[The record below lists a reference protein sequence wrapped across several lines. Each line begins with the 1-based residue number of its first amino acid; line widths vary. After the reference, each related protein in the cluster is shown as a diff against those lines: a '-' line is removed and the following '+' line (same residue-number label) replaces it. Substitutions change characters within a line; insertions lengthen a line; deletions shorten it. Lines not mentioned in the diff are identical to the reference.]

1 MNFFKGDTMKI
12 QVLIFFCVSS
22 HLLAYN
28 QMHVST
34 VQTTTIQPIVA
45 SGCDFR
51 GAASLLKNVN
61 FSGAQLAGALF
72 NANEKEETPAAGTI
86 KIPSQTTDLSSVNFS
101 GATLVSTGFKK
112 TVLRNAI
119 FDNADIRYADF
130 TGADLRGAKLDK
142 ALNVSLAR
150 FDGAIM
156 PDGTKCTGKTWTSAS
171 GKQFYCH
178 CSPNK

>member
-1 MNFFKGDTMKI
+1 MKLQI
-12 QVLIFFCVSS
+12 FLLISMS
-22 HLLAYN
+22 GSLIGYN

-34 VQTTTIQPIVA
+34 VLSTSAQPIIA

-51 GAASLLKNVN
+51 GAGSMLQKVNFAGAQLGGALFNANDKQETPAVGTVKIPGQVTDLSNVN
-61 FSGAQLAGALF
+61 FSGA
-72 NANEKEETPAAGTI
+72 I
-86 KIPSQTTDLSSVNFS
+86 C
-101 GATLVSTGFKK
+101 VSTGFKK

-156 PDGTKCTGKTWTSAS
+156 PDGTKCTGKTWQSAS
-171 GKQFYCH
+171 GKFFYCH
-178 CSPNK
+178 CSPKK